1 MEIRGTA
8 AGTDLWVTFEI
19 REHGELGAYDSA
31 CAQAHV
37 FGVKVTK
44 TSGLPDEQLSS
55 QAFFF
60 FFLFVF
66 TCLAVPSLSCIKWD
80 F

>member
-1 MEIRGTA
+1 M
-8 AGTDLWVTFEI
+8 TFEI

-31 CAQAHV
+31 CVHPHV

-44 TSGLPDEQLSS
+44 TSGLPDKQLSS
-55 QAFFF
+55 RAFF

-66 TCLAVPSLSCIKWD
+66 ICLAVPSLSCIKWE